1 MKVTYLM
8 IMLQQWQ
15 SNHCTFDFLHFLL
28 SNEHEDIDL
37 HSDLCCGT
45 VLILGTLTECVCV
58 LLMVDS
64 KNCLGQY
71 LTPLINT
78 DLFDT

>member
-58 LLMVDS
+58 VNGRLKELPWSIFDS
-64 KNCLGQY
+64 
-71 LTPLINT
+71 
-78 DLFDT
+78 FDKYRPI